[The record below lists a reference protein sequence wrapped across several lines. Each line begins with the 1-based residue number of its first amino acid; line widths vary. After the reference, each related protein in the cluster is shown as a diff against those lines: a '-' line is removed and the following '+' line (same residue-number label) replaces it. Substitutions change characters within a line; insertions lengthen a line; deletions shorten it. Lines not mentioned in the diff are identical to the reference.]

1 MSVGPK
7 HEQPNPDKETRRIA
21 SKQLH
26 ALCYEHHVKM
36 GMTGLVKQTAYACP
50 EPDCSVRYSPS
61 NGYFLAPEHG
71 QVASYLTPRVTCPC
85 DGQPMYLAEI
95 NQEKRAFRLWR
106 CPQCDARRTNEEG
119 LVSYTP

>member
-1 MSVGPK
+1 VSVGPK
-7 HEQPNPDKETRRIA
+7 HEPPSPDEEMRRIA

-36 GMTGLVKQTAYACP
+36 GMTWVVKQTEYACP
-50 EPDCSVRYSPS
+50 EPDCGVRYTPS
-61 NGYFLAPEHG
+61 NGYFVAPGHG
-71 QVASYLTPRVTCPC
+71 QVESYLTPRVTCPR

-106 CPQCDARRTNEEG
+106 CPQCESSRTNEEG
-119 LVSYTP
+119 LVSLIP